1 MRREEGGEGGR
12 EGREGGREG
21 KEGGWKGGW
30 GGEGRKGGGKRE
42 RRTIRTLVHIIS
54 MVAVCLLDSVVTDGV
69 LSSRSGR

>member
-1 MRREEGGEGGR
+1 MKEGRKRDRSKKGRTEEDVRREE
-12 EGREGGREG
+12 
-21 KEGGWKGGW
+21 

-42 RRTIRTLVHIIS
+42 RRTIRSLVHIIS

>member
-1 MRREEGGEGGR
+1 MRREE
-12 EGREGGREG
+12 
-21 KEGGWKGGW
+21 

-42 RRTIRTLVHIIS
+42 RRTIRSLVHIIS